1 MYIKHFALFIVHL
14 MTPKYIRIR
23 PNQYKIL
30 TASILGVTEKL
41 ALSSLSVNLTVRA
54 KGRPLS
60 FTRHRV

>member
-1 MYIKHFALFIVHL
+1 

-23 PNQYKIL
+23 PSQYKIL
-30 TASILGVTEKL
+30 TVNILGVTEKL

-54 KGRPLS
+54 KGSPLS